1 MNSLYAVNISEDSED
16 SQESEDSEDSEDS
29 EENEDPEEYNEQLQR
44 DFPELQR
51 QMIIT
56 ENAE

>member
-1 MNSLYAVNISEDSED
+1 MNSLDAVNISEDSED